1 MLKMLNNWKWTILL
15 IISAIAMTIFNKT
28 YTMGLLTYAFH
39 IGITVGVIWEGF
51 KALKLINDRK
61 EELPNKVFI
70 LSHVALIPLLLIIA
84 SNVVMFVWGLISP
97 LETTSVDAK
106 DSLEP
111 GTTYVVYNTD
121 CAYCNASQSNMLRA
135 VSLYNRTHFGKKIKT
150 ADVQKHTPVSEKF
163 DSQIDHYGSIVK
175 VDENGALHEAVYT
188 IGDKDGNPLSNSPSN
203 IYERI
208 QKVVNE

>member
-1 MLKMLNNWKWTILL
+1 MMKMLNNWKWTILL
-15 IISAIAMTIFNKT
+15 IISAIAVTIFNKT
-28 YTMGLLTYAFH
+28 YTIGLLTYAFH
-39 IGITVGVIWEGF
+39 IGVTVGVIWEGCR
-51 KALKLINDRK
+51 ALKLLYYRK
-61 EELPNKVFI
+61 DELSKKTIVI
-70 LSHVALIPLLLIIA
+70 SYLALIPLLLIIA
-84 SNVVMFVWGLISP
+84 SNVVMFVWGLVAP
-97 LETTSVDAK
+97 VETTSVSDK

-208 QKVVNE
+208 KKVVNE

>member
-1 MLKMLNNWKWTILL
+1 MLKTLSNWKWTILL
-15 IISAIAMTIFNKT
+15 IISTIAITIFNKT
-28 YTMGLLTYAFH
+28 YTAGLLTYTFY
-39 IGITVGVIWEGF
+39 IGVTVGVIWEGSR
-51 KALKLINDRK
+51 ALKLLYDRRGD
-61 EELPNKVFI
+61 
-70 LSHVALIPLLLIIA
+70 LSKNTIIISYVTLIPLLLIMA
-84 SNVVMFVWGLISP
+84 FNVITFVWGLMSP
-97 LETTSVDAK
+97 IETTSVSTK

-135 VSLYNRTHFGKKIKT
+135 VNLYNRTHFSKKIKT
-150 ADVQKHTPVSEKF
+150 VDVQKHTPVSEKF
-163 DSQIDHYGSIVK
+163 DVQIDHYGSIVK